1 MYISYLYNLYVQKFV
16 YISDLTLIMYN
27 SDMPQS
33 LCWSGYAD
41 FFLSF
46 KNTVLGIASQPARRF
61 GFKNQESQRVII
73 GKPGKA
79 RASQQASKLHR
90 VFPA

>member
-1 MYISYLYNLYVQKFV
+1 MYISYLYNLYHFSLLVCTEIPERKFV
-16 YISDLTLIMYN
+16 YTSDLTLIMYN

-46 KNTVLGIASQPARRF
+46 KNTVLGIQT
-61 GFKNQESQRVII
+61 VI
-73 GKPGKA
+73 GKVYDIIPGI
-79 RASQQASKLHR
+79 
-90 VFPA
+90 

>member
-1 MYISYLYNLYVQKFV
+1 MYLSYLYNLYVQKFV

-46 KNTVLGIASQPARRF
+46 KNTVLGIQT
-61 GFKNQESQRVII
+61 VI
-73 GKPGKA
+73 GKVYDTWYLI
-79 RASQQASKLHR
+79 LH
-90 VFPA
+90 

>member
-33 LCWSGYAD
+33 LCWSGNAD
-41 FFLSF
+41 FLLSF
-46 KNTVLGIASQPARRF
+46 KNTVLGIQT
-61 GFKNQESQRVII
+61 VI
-73 GKPGKA
+73 GKVYDIIPGI
-79 RASQQASKLHR
+79 
-90 VFPA
+90 